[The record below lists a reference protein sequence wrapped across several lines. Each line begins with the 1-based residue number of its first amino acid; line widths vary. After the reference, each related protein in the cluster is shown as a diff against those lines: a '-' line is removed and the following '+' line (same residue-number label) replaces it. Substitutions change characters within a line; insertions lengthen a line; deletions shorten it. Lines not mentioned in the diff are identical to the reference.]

1 MKKILKS
8 LMSLAVGMLALASCE
23 DVPAPYIVPSGNT
36 GSLPYTSTSLN
47 ADWTTVSLNGLNNPW
62 SQGNTYTQATGYQ
75 KWEGDTKSNKECEGL
90 LTSPALITA
99 SNSADGVAVTFQY
112 ILAYD
117 DKDPQY
123 TDHIKLYVYQTD
135 AEGNTPDISTWTQ
148 LPLQLKPRS
157 GSSWDVFNTESIQLP
172 ENFVNKE
179 NVHFAFWFYAPAD
192 KSVTYELKNFT
203 VQDGKA
209 GGDVDP
215 TGKGSAEDPFEVSD
229 LQLNQTGAEVW
240 VHGYIV
246 GSIPQAP
253 EGVVYQ
259 LKDMTFTA
267 ENASTTNICIAQS
280 PNETEYVN
288 CVSVQ
293 IATAVRSVLTLAS
306 VPDNLGKEVW
316 LKGTSEKY
324 FGSAGLKNV
333 SKYSFTFPIDDEDVP
348 AGDPTGTGTKD
359 DPWNV
364 AAALQFI
371 KALSKSDSPADEF
384 YTAGKISEVVKMGQ
398 SGSIQF
404 KMSDDGS
411 TNNELLIYYCDS
423 LNKNPF
429 IAKTDLK
436 VGDEVIVCG
445 KVKNYNGNTPEYNS
459 GSYLVSLNGKTSYP
473 EGGDTPGGD
482 TPGGDTPGGGGE
494 YMSIA
499 NLPST
504 ITTNSYGAQAVADE
518 STWLSW
524 TWNSVSFKGVRVC
537 KATDANGGG
546 IQMQGN
552 ASDAAKQGFIFNNT
566 AFTTDISK
574 ITVVLK
580 VKISD
585 KMYDP
590 AYTLYAGQQAHPTT
604 TAITPSSQS
613 EDTEGFRVYT
623 QVFDLSNASAKYF
636 TIANNQQGALYI
648 DKIYVELK

>member
-1 MKKILKS
+1 MKKIFKS
-8 LMSLAVGMLALASCE
+8 LMFLVMGAFALASCE
-23 DVPAPYIVPSGNT
+23 DVPAPYVVPSGDT

-47 ADWTTVSLNGLNNPW
+47 TDWTTEALNELGNPW
-62 SQGNTYTQATGYQ
+62 IQGSSYTQATGYQ
-75 KWEGDTKSNKECEGL
+75 KWDGAATKSNKECEGL
-90 LTSPALITA
+90 LTSPALNTA
-99 SNSADGVAVTFQY
+99 SNSADGVVVAFQY
-112 ILAYD
+112 ILAYETQ
-117 DKDPQY
+117 DPQY
-123 TDHIKLYVYQTD
+123 ADHIKLYVYQDNVNGT
-135 AEGNTPDISTWTQ
+135 APEMSTWTQ
-148 LPLQLKPRS
+148 LPLQLIPRTGS
-157 GSSWDVFNTESIQLP
+157 GWDVFNTESIQLP
-172 ENFVNKE
+172 EDFVNKE
-179 NVHFAFWFYAPAD
+179 NVRLAFWFYAPAD

-229 LQLNQTGAEVW
+229 LQASQTGAEVW

-288 CVSVQ
+288 CVPVQ
-293 IATAVRSVLTLAS
+293 IATSARSVLTLAS

-404 KMSDDGS
+404 KMSDDG
-411 TNNELLIYYCDS
+411 TANNELLVYYCDN
-423 LNKNPF
+423 LGKKPF
-429 IAKTDLK
+429 AALTDLK

-459 GSYLVSLNGKTSYP
+459 GSYLVYLNGESEYP

-499 NLPST
+499 SLPST
-504 ITTNSYGAQAVADE
+504 ITTNSYGTQDVSDE
-518 STWLSW
+518 TTWISW
-524 TWNSVSFKGVRVC
+524 TWNDVGFKAAKIC
-537 KATDANGGG
+537 KATDKNGGG
-546 IQMQGN
+546 IQMQGH
-552 ASDAAKQGFIFNNT
+552 ASDAAKQGFIFNSSAWSAN
-566 AFTTDISK
+566 IQK
-574 ITVVLK
+574 ITIILK
-580 VKISD
+580 VATSST
-585 KMYDP
+585 YDP
-590 AYTLYAGQQAHPTT
+590 SYTLYAGSEAHPTT
-604 TAITPSSQS
+604 TAITPASQS
-613 EDTEGFRVYT
+613 EEVDGFRVYT
-623 QVFDLSNASAKYF
+623 QVFDLANASAKYF
-636 TIANNQQGALYI
+636 TIANNLAGALYI
-648 DKIYVELK
+648 DKIYVE

>member
-1 MKKILKS
+1 MKKIFKS
-8 LMSLAVGMLALASCE
+8 LMFLVMGAFALASCE
-23 DVPAPYIVPSGNT
+23 DVPAPYVVPSGDT

-47 ADWTTVSLNGLNNPW
+47 TDWTTEALNELGNPW
-62 SQGNTYTQATGYQ
+62 IQGSSYTQATGYQ
-75 KWEGDTKSNKECEGL
+75 KWDGAATKSNKECEGL
-90 LTSPALITA
+90 LTSPALNTA
-99 SNSADGVAVTFQY
+99 SNSADGVVVAFQY
-112 ILAYD
+112 ILAYETQ
-117 DKDPQY
+117 DPQY
-123 TDHIKLYVYQTD
+123 ADHIKLYVYQDNVNGT
-135 AEGNTPDISTWTQ
+135 APEMSTWTQ
-148 LPLQLKPRS
+148 LPLQLIPRTGS
-157 GSSWDVFNTESIQLP
+157 GWDVFNTESIQLP

-179 NVHFAFWFYAPAD
+179 NVRLAFWFYAPAD

-229 LQLNQTGAEVW
+229 LQASQTGAEVW

-288 CVSVQ
+288 CVPVQ
-293 IATAVRSVLTLAS
+293 IATSARSVLTLAS

-371 KALSKSDSPADEF
+371 KALPNTSATTEEF
-384 YTAGKISEVVKMGQ
+384 YTTGKVSTVVKKGN

-404 KMSDDGS
+404 KMSDDGT
-411 TNNELLIYYCDS
+411 TNNELLVYYCDD
-423 LNKNPF
+423 LGKKPF
-429 IAKTDLK
+429 AALTDLS

-445 KVKNYNGNTPEYNS
+445 KVQNYSGNTPEYAS
-459 GSYLVSLNGKTSYP
+459 GSYLVYHNGQTADEGEGGE
-473 EGGDTPGGD
+473 EGGDEGGD
-482 TPGGDTPGGGGE
+482 EGTTSE

-499 NLPST
+499 NLPSN
-504 ITTNSYGAQAVADE
+504 ITTNSYGSQSATDE

-524 TWNSVSFKGVRVC
+524 TWNNVNFKGVRIC
-537 KATDANGGG
+537 KATDSNGGG
-546 IQMQGN
+546 IQVQYK
-552 ASDAAKQGFIFNNT
+552 ADDATKRGFIFNNT
-566 AFTTDISK
+566 AWPSNINK
-574 ITVVLK
+574 ITIVLK
-580 VKISD
+580 VKNAAT
-585 KMYDP
+585 MYDP
-590 AYTLYAGQQAHPTT
+590 SYTLYVGQEAHPTT
-604 TAITPSSQS
+604 TAVTPASQS
-613 EDTEGFRVYT
+613 EDGDSFRVYT
-623 QVFDLSNASAKYF
+623 QVFDLSNANAKYF
-636 TIANNQQGALYI
+636 TIANDQAGALYI
-648 DKIYVELK
+648 DKIYVE

>member
-23 DVPAPYIVPSGNT
+23 DVPAPYVVPSGNT

-62 SQGNTYTQATGYQ
+62 SQGNNYTQATGYQ
-75 KWEGDTKSNKECEGL
+75 KWEGDSKSNKECEGL

-99 SNSADGVAVTFQY
+99 SNSADGVAVAFQY

-123 TDHIKLYVYQTD
+123 ADHIKLYVYQSD
-135 AEGNTPDISTWTQ
+135 AEGNTPDMSTWTQ

-229 LQLNQTGAEVW
+229 LQASQTGAEVW

-280 PNETEYVN
+280 ANETEYVN
-288 CVSVQ
+288 CVPVQ
-293 IATAVRSVLTLAS
+293 ITAAVRSVLTLAS

-348 AGDPTGTGTKD
+348 AGDPTGTGTKE

-364 AAALQFI
+364 AAALQYI

-404 KMSDDGS
+404 KMSDDG
-411 TNNELLIYYCDS
+411 TANNELLVYYCDNLGKKPFAS
-423 LNKNPF
+423 L
-429 IAKTDLK
+429 TDLK

-459 GSYLVSLNGKTSYP
+459 GSYLVYLNGESEYP

-482 TPGGDTPGGGGE
+482 TPGTTSE
-494 YMSIA
+494 YLSIA
-499 NLPST
+499 NMPST
-504 ITTNSYGAQAVADE
+504 IGTNSYGAQAVADE

-524 TWNSVSFKGVRVC
+524 TWNDVGFKAAKIC
-537 KATDANGGG
+537 KATDKNGGG
-546 IQMQGN
+546 IQMQGH
-552 ASDAAKQGFIFNNT
+552 ASDAAKQGFIFNNS
-566 AFTTDISK
+566 AWPNDINK
-574 ITVVLK
+574 ITIVLK
-580 VKISD
+580 VVNTST
-585 KMYDP
+585 YDP
-590 AYTLYAGQQAHPTT
+590 AYTLYVGQEAHPTT

-613 EDTEGFRVYT
+613 EEAGGFRVYT
-623 QVFDLSNASAKYF
+623 QVFDLANTSAKYF

>member
-23 DVPAPYIVPSGNT
+23 DVPAPYVVPSGNT

-62 SQGNTYTQATGYQ
+62 SQGNNYTQATGYQ

-99 SNSADGVAVTFQY
+99 SNSADGVAVAFQY

-123 TDHIKLYVYQTD
+123 ADHIKLYVYQSD
-135 AEGNTPDISTWTQ
+135 AEGNTPDMSTWTQ

-229 LQLNQTGAEVW
+229 LQASQTGAEVW

-253 EGVVYQ
+253 EGVVFQ

-288 CVSVQ
+288 CVPVQ
-293 IATAVRSVLTLAS
+293 ITTAARSVLTLAN

-348 AGDPTGTGTKD
+348 AGDPTGTGTKE

-364 AAALQFI
+364 AAALQYI

-404 KMSDDGS
+404 KMSDDG
-411 TNNELLIYYCDS
+411 TANNELLVYYCDNLGKKPFAS
-423 LNKNPF
+423 L
-429 IAKTDLK
+429 TDLK

-459 GSYLVSLNGKTSYP
+459 GSYLVYLNGESEYP

-482 TPGGDTPGGGGE
+482 TPGTTSE
-494 YMSIA
+494 YLSIA
-499 NLPST
+499 NMPST
-504 ITTNSYGAQAVADE
+504 IGTNSYGAQAVADE

-524 TWNSVSFKGVRVC
+524 TWNDVGFKAAKIC
-537 KATDANGGG
+537 KATDKNGGG
-546 IQMQGN
+546 IQMQGH
-552 ASDAAKQGFIFNNT
+552 ASDAAKQGFIFNNS
-566 AFTTDISK
+566 AWPNDINK
-574 ITVVLK
+574 ITIVLK
-580 VKISD
+580 VVNTST
-585 KMYDP
+585 YDP
-590 AYTLYAGQQAHPTT
+590 AYTLYVGQEAHPTT

-613 EDTEGFRVYT
+613 EEAGGFRVYT
-623 QVFDLSNASAKYF
+623 QVFDLANTSAKYF

-648 DKIYVELK
+648 DKIYVE